1 MAPKEVMRT
10 EAPAGLSLS
19 AMSSGSVATSASL
32 FASLASA
39 AVASVSAGCSSSP
52 ASVVAVAAAGAAA
65 GASASPALTSASS
78 YNKRVLALSETAWE
92 PKASMARVKVIL
104 ESILRV
110 M

>member
-52 ASVVAVAAAGAAA
+52 ASAAAGA

-78 YNKRVLALSETAWE
+78 YNKRVLVLSETAWE

-104 ESILRV
+104 ESILWV
-110 M
+110 L